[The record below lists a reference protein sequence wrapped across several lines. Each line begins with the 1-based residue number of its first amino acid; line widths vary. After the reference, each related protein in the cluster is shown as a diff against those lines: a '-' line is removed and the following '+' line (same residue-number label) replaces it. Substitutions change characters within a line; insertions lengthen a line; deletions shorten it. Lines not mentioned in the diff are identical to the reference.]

1 MCSSD
6 LEGTGEMNHWGAW
19 SVEEAAIKAHT
30 EPLLGV
36 ITASLTTGYLR
47 PYLEGMGVPDAEQ
60 YSFEADTSALR
71 LRPNRS
77 KEALELYDRGA
88 LTRRTLLVEN
98 GFDPEV
104 DLMDEKEYKT
114 WLLQKITS
122 GSTTPD
128 QVAMAARL
136 LTQVDLPG
144 TAEAGQITQEARP
157 TRSLAE
163 HPERRAPLEEET
175 TTAPGVQASAAAPFV
190 VDGLVLAAEQMV
202 YRALERAGNKLKT
215 RMGGRNVGADA
226 AELYMSVASVSA
238 KEADELL
245 TDAWAAVD
253 RFDYPIDK
261 DRLRATLNEF
271 TFMLLCMQKPY
282 RRDALARHLLL
293 EMDDAE

>member
-1 MCSSD
+1 
-6 LEGTGEMNHWGAW
+6 
-19 SVEEAAIKAHT
+19 
-30 EPLLGV
+30 
-36 ITASLTTGYLR
+36 
-47 PYLEGMGVPDAEQ
+47 
-60 YSFEADTSALR
+60 
-71 LRPNRS
+71 
-77 KEALELYDRGA
+77 
-88 LTRRTLLVEN
+88 
-98 GFDPEV
+98 
-104 DLMDEKEYKT
+104 
-114 WLLQKITS
+114 
-122 GSTTPD
+122 
-128 QVAMAARL
+128 MAARL

-144 TAEAGQITQEARP
+144 TADEGQITQEARP

-215 RMGGRNVGADA
+215 RMGGRNVGTDA